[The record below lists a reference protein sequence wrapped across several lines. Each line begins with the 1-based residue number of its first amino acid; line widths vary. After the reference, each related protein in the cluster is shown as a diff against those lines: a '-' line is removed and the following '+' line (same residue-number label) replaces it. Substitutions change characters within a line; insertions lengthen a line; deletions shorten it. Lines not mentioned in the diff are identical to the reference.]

1 MSDHRT
7 TETSDRSPLL
17 TARSDGARFD
27 TLATHTHNDLR
38 KIADSLPSSV
48 WVIATIELCERFA
61 FFGIIGPM
69 QNYIQNTRHD
79 PLHPGGI
86 GTLSIVFCQ

>member
-1 MSDHRT
+1 MSDHHT
-7 TETSDRSPLL
+7 AETSDRSPLL
-17 TARSDGARFD
+17 TAGSDRAHD
-27 TLATHTHNDLR
+27 TLATRTHDNLR

-48 WVIATIELCERFA
+48 WIIATIELCERFA

-86 GTLSIVFCQ
+86 GTLSIDFSQ